1 MARKKARDAHAND
14 RLPQEDD
21 TGDSGDYL
29 FDAMAEYWEHVVR
42 IYRQFEDKRPVILYD
57 IQERRIYAC
66 PYEGFKSEMSAKT
79 QVSLTEQYEHA
90 IAEDKMVVFV
100 RDNDQKR
107 LVSYLLD
114 YK

>member
-1 MARKKARDAHAND
+1 MAKKKAKHAHA
-14 RLPQEDD
+14 DD
-21 TGDSGDYL
+21 QSSQDDEAGDYL

-66 PYEGFKSEMSAKT
+66 PYESFRSEMSPRT
-79 QVSLTEQYEHA
+79 QVSLTEQYEQA

-100 RDNDQKR
+100 RDNDEKR

>member
-1 MARKKARDAHAND
+1 MAKKKATHVHA
-14 RLPQEDD
+14 DD
-21 TGDSGDYL
+21 QSSQDDEGDYL
-29 FDAMAEYWEHVVR
+29 FDAMAEYWEQVVR

-66 PYEGFKSEMSAKT
+66 PYEGFKSEMSPRT
-79 QVSLTEQYEHA
+79 QVSLTEQYEQA
-90 IAEDKMVVFV
+90 IAENKMIVFV
-100 RDNDQKR
+100 RDNDEKR

>member
-1 MARKKARDAHAND
+1 
-14 RLPQEDD
+14 
-21 TGDSGDYL
+21 
-29 FDAMAEYWEHVVR
+29 
-42 IYRQFEDKRPVILYD
+42 
-57 IQERRIYAC
+57 
-66 PYEGFKSEMSAKT
+66 MSAKT

>member
-1 MARKKARDAHAND
+1 MAKKKARDVHAD
-14 RLPQEDD
+14 AGVPQED
-21 TGDSGDYL
+21 GSGDYL

-42 IYRQFEDKRPVILYD
+42 VYRKFEDKRPVMLYD

-66 PYEGFKSEMSAKT
+66 PYESFKSEMTAKT
-79 QVSLTEQYEHA
+79 QVSLTEQYA
-90 IAEDKMVVFV
+90 LAVAEDKMVVFV
-100 RDNDQKR
+100 RDNDEER

>member
-1 MARKKARDAHAND
+1 MARRKAKHAHACDRSLQDND
-14 RLPQEDD
+14 
-21 TGDSGDYL
+21 SSDYL

-42 IYRQFEDKRPVILYD
+42 IYRQFEEKRPVILYD

-66 PYEGFKSEMSAKT
+66 PYESFKSEMSPKT
-79 QVSLTEQYEHA
+79 QVSLTEQYEQA
-90 IAEDKMVVFV
+90 IVEDKMVVFV
-100 RDNDQKR
+100 RDNDEKR

>member
-1 MARKKARDAHAND
+1 MRKTAMDIPA
-14 RLPQEDD
+14 DD
-21 TGDSGDYL
+21 QSQHEGDSGDYL

-66 PYEGFKSEMSAKT
+66 PYEGFKSEMSPKT
-79 QVSLTEQYEHA
+79 QVSLTEQYGQA
-90 IAEDKMVVFV
+90 IVEDKMVVFV
-100 RDNDQKR
+100 RDNDEKR
-107 LVSYLLD
+107 LMSYLLD